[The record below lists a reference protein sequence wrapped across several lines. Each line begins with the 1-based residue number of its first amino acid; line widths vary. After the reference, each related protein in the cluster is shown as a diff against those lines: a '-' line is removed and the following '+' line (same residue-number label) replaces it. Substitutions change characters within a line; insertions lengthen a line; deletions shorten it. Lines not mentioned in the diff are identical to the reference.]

1 LYKRRARELEIKTEV
16 MSPMESL
23 ISATRTNAELF
34 GMQDQIGTIEE
45 GKLADLLV
53 VEGNPLEN
61 IAVLQDERNLK
72 IITNSGRIVKN
83 ELEET
88 R

>member
-1 LYKRRARELEIKTEV
+1 LHKRKARELEIKIEV

-34 GMQDQIGTIEE
+34 GMEDQIGTIEE

-53 VEGNPLEN
+53 VEGNPLED
-61 IAVLQDERNLK
+61 ISVLQDEKNLK
-72 IITNSGRIVKN
+72 IIMKSGRSVKN

-88 R
+88 K

>member
-1 LYKRRARELEIKTEV
+1 
-16 MSPMESL
+16 MESL

-34 GMQDQIGTIEE
+34 RLQNEIGTVEV

-53 VEGNPLEN
+53 VEGNPLED
-61 IAVLQDERNLK
+61 ISVLQNKSNLK
-72 IITNSGRIVKN
+72 LIMKAGKAVKN
-83 ELEET
+83 ELEGIVSVAKP

>member
-72 IITNSGRIVKN
+72 IIMNSGRIVKN